1 MYGMKRVLGISFA
14 RAHSKGLP
22 GKNLRPLLGK
32 PLIVHTIEAALR
44 SRYLD
49 GCVFS
54 TDSPHIAQVAAASGA
69 WVPFLRPASLGRDG
83 TPALAVI
90 KHAVRWLRHHE
101 GARYDAVVTLQPT
114 TPTRTPTQ
122 VDEAIALF
130 FEEDA
135 DVVLGVVPVEH
146 SPYWM
151 FTIAEGHLQPL
162 LEPDGDI
169 TTRQSLP
176 PVYRPTGSIY
186 VNRFEHFASS
196 DTPDSVP
203 LWELGERVLPLVLD
217 DPLAGIDID
226 TEADFVTLESLMSGA
241 ASARS
246 A

>member
-1 MYGMKRVLGISFA
+1 MYGVNRVLGISFA

-49 GCVFS
+49 RCVFS
-54 TDSPHIAQVAAASGA
+54 TDSPHIAQIAAASGA
-69 WVPFLRPASLGRDG
+69 SVPFLRPAHLAEDD

-90 KHAVRWLRHHE
+90 KHAVRWLADHE

-114 TPTRTPTQ
+114 TPTRTPDQ
-122 VDEAIALF
+122 IDEAVSLLF
-130 FEEDA
+130 DEDA
-135 DVVLGVVPVEH
+135 DVVLGVVRAEH

-151 FTIAEGHLQPL
+151 FRIVQGELQPL
-162 LEPDGDI
+162 MEPEGDI
-169 TTRQSLP
+169 TSRQALP

-186 VNRFEHFASS
+186 VNRPEPLLSRQ
-196 DTPDSVP
+196 TPDNVP
-203 LWELGERVLPLVLD
+203 LWELGAKVVPLALE

-226 TEADFVTLESLMSGA
+226 TEADFATLESLMSSQPSVRTA
-241 ASARS
+241 
-246 A
+246 

>member
-1 MYGMKRVLGISFA
+1 MYGVNRVLGISFA

-44 SRYLD
+44 SRYID
-49 GCVFS
+49 RCVFS

-69 WVPFLRPASLGRDG
+69 SVPFLRPAHLARDG
-83 TPALAVI
+83 TPALAAI
-90 KHAVRWLRHHE
+90 KHGVRWLADHE
-101 GARYDAVVTLQPT
+101 GDYYDAVVTLQPT
-114 TPTRTPTQ
+114 TPTRTPEQ
-122 VDEAIALF
+122 IDEAIALL

-135 DVVLGVVPVEH
+135 DCVLGVVPVEH

-151 FTIAEGHLQPL
+151 FRISAGELQPL
-162 LEPDGDI
+162 MEPEGDI
-169 TTRQSLP
+169 TSRQSLP

-186 VNRFEHFASS
+186 VNRAEQFVS
-196 DTPDSVP
+196 TGYPDNVP
-203 LWELGERVLPLVLD
+203 LWELGSRVVPLVLD

-226 TEADFVTLESLMSGA
+226 TEADFVTLESLMSVQ